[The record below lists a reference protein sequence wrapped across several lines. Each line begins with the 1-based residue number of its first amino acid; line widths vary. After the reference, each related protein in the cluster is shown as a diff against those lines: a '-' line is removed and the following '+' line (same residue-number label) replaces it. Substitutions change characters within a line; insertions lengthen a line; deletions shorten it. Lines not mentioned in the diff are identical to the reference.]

1 VPIFTQPLQKI
12 DASNP
17 QDAIK
22 KMANHIKYIQEQLEY
37 TLLNL
42 DSRNIN
48 EIDTDKT
55 VITDSTGSASIGSI
69 IDMRGS
75 KGERFTVGNNSKGQ
89 FEFTIYDG
97 NGDQAI
103 YLNSSTGE
111 LIITDNVPLTIDGGI
126 W

>member
-1 VPIFTQPLQKI
+1 MPIFTQPLQKI
-12 DASNP
+12 DETNP
-17 QDAIK
+17 TDAIK

-55 VITDSTGSASIGSI
+55 VITDSTGSASIGSTI
-69 IDMRGS
+69 NMTGS

-97 NGDQAI
+97 NGKQAI
-103 YLNSSTGE
+103 YINSSTGE
-111 LIITDNVPLTIDGGI
+111 LIITDNVLPTIDGGA

>member
-1 VPIFTQPLQKI
+1 MPIFAQSLQKI

-17 QDAIK
+17 QEAVK
-22 KMANHIKYIQEQLEY
+22 KLYNHIKYIQEQLEY

-55 VITDSTGSASIGSI
+55 VITSSTGSTNIGSFI
-69 IDMRGS
+69 SLTGS
-75 KGERFTVGNNSKGQ
+75 NGESLVAGKSTSGK
-89 FEFTIYDG
+89 FEFSIKG
-97 NGDQAI
+97 KNGVQMM
-103 YLNSSTGE
+103 YLNSSGN
-111 LIITDNVPLTIDGGI
+111 LIITEHTNLTIDGGE